1 MIISKMFP
9 RKYFKSD
16 DFKGDR
22 RLTLTVSEVV
32 PEIIKGEDGEEEK
45 WVAYFED
52 EDRGLV
58 LNVTNAR
65 SLEEFSGSDDS
76 DDWVGLRV
84 TLFAT
89 RVDFGGKRVSGI
101 RIDPAPSKPSGGTG
115 GSRAEKPLRL
125 ADKADESEND
135 AGETDPDTEPDAEGS
150 PWEKEAVAG
159 EKS

>member
-1 MIISKMFP
+1 MLISKMFS

-22 RLTLTVSEVV
+22 RLTLTVSEVI

-101 RIDPAPSKPSGGTG
+101 RIDPAPSKPSDGTG
-115 GSRAEKPLRL
+115 GARAQKRLSL
-125 ADKADESEND
+125 ADKADEPEND
-135 AGETDPDTEPDAEGS
+135 AGETDPDTEPDAEGF
-150 PWEKEAVAG
+150 PWEKEAAHG
-159 EKS
+159 K

>member
-1 MIISKMFP
+1 MLISKMFS

-22 RLTLTVSEVV
+22 RLTLTIAEVV

-45 WVAYFED
+45 WVVYFEE

-65 SLEEFSGSDDS
+65 TLEEFSGSDDS
-76 DDWVGLRV
+76 DDWIGLRV
-84 TLFAT
+84 TLFTT
-89 RVDFGGKRVSGI
+89 RVDFAGKRVSGI

-115 GSRAEKPLRL
+115 GARAQKPLRL
-125 ADKADESEND
+125 TDKADEPEND
-135 AGETDPDTEPDAEGS
+135 AGQTNPDTEPDPEGS
-150 PWEKEAVAG
+150 PWEKEAAHG
-159 EKS
+159 K

>member
-16 DFKGDR
+16 DFKNDR

-32 PEIIKGEDGEEEK
+32 PEIIKGENGEEER

-65 SLEEFSGSDDS
+65 SLEEFSGTDDS
-76 DDWVGLRV
+76 DDWIGLRV

-89 RVDFGGKRVSGI
+89 RVDFAGKRVSGI
-101 RIDPAPSKPSGGTG
+101 RIDPAPSKPSGGTQ
-115 GSRAEKPLRL
+115 RPLPL
-125 ADKADESEND
+125 ADKTDEPEND
-135 AGETDPDTEPDAEGS
+135 FGENDPDTEPDAEGP
-150 PWEKEAVAG
+150 PWEKKVAG
-159 EKS
+159 AKS